1 MPDASKQPLPNRFSY
16 PPRVIRAG
24 AAPAYLGMCREEFTR
39 IVRPHVREFR
49 IGRQGIGFDRE
60 ELDAWVDDYIER
72 AVIEKSG
79 ARGQDRSCS
88 ERQGEKPWREKPS
101 LASTREME
109 SGMSTRSSEVS
120 DFKKA
125 LEQATGRKQNST

>member
-1 MPDASKQPLPNRFSY
+1 MPDASQQPQSKRLSC

-24 AAPAYLGMCREEFTR
+24 AAPAYLGMCRDEFNRT
-39 IVRPHVREFR
+39 VRPHVREFR

-60 ELDAWVDDYIER
+60 ELDAWADDYIER
-72 AVIEKSG
+72 TVIEKNG
-79 ARGQDRSCS
+79 AGGQDRSRS

-101 LASTREME
+101 QASTREME

-125 LEQATGRKQNST
+125 LEQATGRKQSST